1 MAEAPSLFPE
11 PVEFAPP
18 PGRGLHGYYRKPNDW
33 IVVAATTPSNRS
45 GYEYKGFTYLPQY
58 GEFANGTNERT
69 ATQNARDDRG
79 NPWNPAI
86 EPWRLIFQRDGAK
99 EFPIDQI
106 IAFRWHLTPPYK
118 EVTFPQ
124 LEGVDITVYPCPEC
138 DKGVFSSTNPLG
150 ASGQLRTHLTCGSNK
165 RHEYSPGDL
174 RELGQELKIDF
185 DSARVGRIEQVKEQ
199 IDEPQEAPE
208 MTLSEVPRESCD
220 ECDFS
225 TPADSKNPTASLMMH
240 KRHNHEKEPALA

>member
-1 MAEAPSLFPE
+1 MVDVPSLFPE

-33 IVVAATTPSNRS
+33 IVVAPTTPSNRS

-69 ATQNARDDRG
+69 AKQNARDDRG

-99 EFPIDQI
+99 EFPVDQI

-118 EVTFPQ
+118 EVNFPQ

-138 DKGVFSSTNPLG
+138 KKGVFSSVNALE
-150 ASGQLRTHLTCGSNK
+150 ASEQLRTHLTCGINK
-165 RHEYSPGDL
+165 RHEYTPTDM
-174 RELGQELKIDF
+174 RELGKELNIDF
-185 DSARVGRIEQVKEQ
+185 DSARIGRVQEIKEQ
-199 IDEPQEAPE
+199 AAPDKEPLELTP
-208 MTLSEVPRESCD
+208 TEVPVEGCD

-225 TPADSKNPTASLMMH
+225 PPEDSGNPKASLMMH
-240 KRHNHEKEPALA
+240 KRHNHEKEPVLA